1 MKRIKALL
9 FTGSSSADSPDIM
22 IVKCLEPGFDLCLE
36 VEFDSE
42 IDFALLNQKIPGN
55 NCIFE
60 GYFQNA
66 PATRVFV
73 SSMDCPIDKDSK
85 LEV

>member
-1 MKRIKALL
+1 M
-9 FTGSSSADSPDIM
+9 FTGSSSANAPEIM
-22 IVKCLEPGFDLCLE
+22 IVECPVSGFGLCLE

-42 IDFALLNQKIPGN
+42 IDFALLSQKIPGN